1 MQYYDIFLP
10 RHDIQLFSV
19 TSVCLFRFQTEMF
32 YSTTMSLATTVQ
44 VGGT

>member
-1 MQYYDIFLP
+1 MTFFYRGMTLS
-10 RHDIQLFSV
+10 FSV

-32 YSTTMSLATTVQ
+32 YSTTLSLATIIQ